1 MNRDSVFVE
10 IQSGQVVI
18 SMVYIVLL
26 LLDLYSTI
34 FVAAATLVEFVDI
47 DCLLQLC

>member
-1 MNRDSVFVE
+1 MK
-10 IQSGQVVI
+10 
-18 SMVYIVLL
+18 SMMCIVLL

-34 FVAAATLVEFVDI
+34 FIAAVSLVEFVDI